1 MVNITDIDSK
11 ITKSSLDAL
20 EVHIDNVFN
29 KIGIDVE
36 FTRHFLDRVNDE
48 RNGKQ
53 ITIRELG
60 RLFAKEYKRWGRP
73 IAQMGPDKEAVMKDL
88 ESDINIPFVLK
99 WNRKTDQLE
108 LVAKT
113 VMRKKNFKS
122 PDREFP
128 VESVDQVRGSEPLPK
143 KSKPSTTGMQQ
154 HPYKGRLVGEAEL
167 SEDLGSIPPLTD
179 LIVMAVVGQTTV
191 ATLKAAFKVGKNLV
205 KLKKL
210 ANRAGVKLA
219 DTVMGENVDP
229 AYDWMSKHEKM
240 QEYHIN
246 AANAARK
253 ANDQKLF
260 QQHKDAALAH
270 RKAELQWERNTND
283 GKALTMSQGA
293 MQLSKQ
299 LNAPQES
306 IEESNPFTDA
316 RMNAIKA
323 GKKEFTVKGKT
334 YPITGDTSDEEEAI
348 KNEAVNRNELQ
359 SKLAARA
366 SEKFYDSALQAL
378 HRLVTNDPRGQTVG
392 GYAFDIARAFQG
404 LNGRQLEKMYKQ
416 KYGLSEDRIT
426 QVDVEDDWNPGNV
439 GKDLLM
445 YSNVKPI
452 GKLGP
457 IYLYQKKI
465 GVMNMSV
472 FITTNP
478 LSIESNAE
486 VIIKG
491 ELLLTKNYTEDSV
504 TLWQVKGTSL
514 DKSLRGKGLMP
525 KIYAYLIKKGFFLR
539 SDTDQSKGGM
549 KIWAALSKVPGITV
563 YAASEDVHGNM
574 KYTSLEGDDKLAGD
588 FPIYKNEGVDEY
600 TNEIKTTRS
609 QIATILAQSEKVTD
623 PAQIEKMQA
632 DIDFLEDHVR
642 KLTKERDKIYNDDSL
657 SRRKQEIIY
666 VLAVAD
672 KKPNNESINEVSSVD
687 LPKSWGYIGQA
698 DWRGKNSKYT
708 RKIGKL
714 GGFNVV
720 LEQYGRNSRKVFLIT
735 DKNENSALNYTPV
748 MLIEFERDYGNME
761 GMEYWIAKATIIHP
775 SWQGKGLA
783 PKVYAYLCKK
793 GWVIR
798 SDDLQSAG
806 GKKIWISL
814 SKIPGITVYAG
825 KNDGGNWELSDIDN
839 DVDDFLRS
847 NFSTYDSELKNEVKE
862 VERELNFVQN
872 KIREIWDDYSNT
884 DKTDTATLARL
895 KKEYT
900 DLRAMETKLRDEM
913 SDTQSKQTWNDE
925 HEDVYLFAHAT
936 HDPMYDKPKMPA
948 RESVKKNEKIA
959 ENSNIQIKPVSV
971 SDHYKGETFG
981 TKYLYVDNVIK
992 AGVDVSLY
1000 GDEVYISHIVT
1011 ADDSKRKGYARMLV
1025 NDLFKEFPNKK
1036 VIVSN
1041 MTDDGSAFFRSQFN
1055 VNDETGEI
1063 TPKMNEEIE
1072 TVRVSKD
1079 WKSYMWGVPINRYY
1093 RKYHEVEPM
1102 GKFRVFINKEGTEYD
1117 ALLCDKNAKMQ
1128 ALVHMTRRSAKAP
1141 CVVHAAALNPE
1152 LQGKG
1157 IMPKF
1162 YAHLITKIGMFLQA
1176 DSMQSAGG
1184 RKIWVALSKNPEVT
1198 VYATYKENGV
1208 EKYSHVEGDNLLY
1221 SDAPVYDEER
1231 DENVAEIKNEI
1242 TSLENII
1249 DRYTEQQYKVKDE
1262 EEYKKL
1268 SQHIYELTRKKN
1280 DLKKEYFEI
1289 LPKKPKK
1296 AFTKL
1301 LAVPAK
1307 TPSMESVTEAFNTQ
1321 VEWVTGYE
1329 ADDGVIYATKIN
1341 DAYIELKIGLDQKT
1355 NTAYV
1360 TFTRGHSYGVT
1371 GEGSQMQIL
1380 GAVVNKIVEEV
1391 KAKQIDT
1398 IKFSASKPQGNF
1410 GAPIESRSK
1419 LYTKMANKIAAQL
1432 NYEVHVDKSS
1442 YLDEFTI
1449 TRKKNGMTET
1459 IRKVKGG
1466 YQLRSKDGKKNLGTY
1481 PTKTGA
1487 QKREKQVQYFK
1498 HMNESYKLQL
1508 ERDDDLYVLH
1518 IMNTDNGKRTEV
1530 RGKANYETNGYD
1542 ANDKLHQLLDTIGKT
1557 ANISELMNGEV
1568 VTINPKHPD
1577 GAKAKSATDKAFSE
1591 DAAKEPDVTG
1601 YQHDLL
1607 TMPQHTLVID
1617 TKGDLDWYKLG
1628 QHFARLNQQ
1637 DPHEFGQGDT
1647 DMVVTLANRDQV
1659 DRLKRMLDKF
1669 GATYKEIGGS
1679 PEHPEIHSE
1688 SELNELK
1695 IVKPHPDDTL
1705 GVPRRH
1711 MPQID
1716 EKHYEDLFKYI
1727 YRNGGKITKEK
1738 VDPANLMSTQS
1749 EFSDKGVEAAMT
1761 NGKMNKPIIISSDNY
1776 VLDGHHRW
1784 LAAKNAKIHDIT
1796 AFKINLPA
1804 KEGLSLLINFPQ
1816 TTFKDI
1822 HEAFNSP
1829 LEWEWVTTRDDLY
1842 KAIGYI
1848 SDNRR
1853 LIITIEE
1860 DDKADEW
1867 SIMFS
1872 ATDKSGGQ
1880 STRVTNMG
1888 SEFQIFS
1895 TVIAVL
1901 QDWWNTHKETADV
1914 VKFTSWQRETT
1925 RVKLYNSL
1933 AKKMA
1938 NMTGFHMDVYNEGPL
1953 VHFALHRYGMNESAG
1968 VGKIVKGVNTTV
1980 DVGPNEIAI
1989 QSAKFGNKVSKD
2001 GKPYKK
2007 LRENANQI
2015 PDDQLDKIL
2024 SNPRVSVGLKLP
2036 RNATIWRGI
2045 SDQTGSG
2052 MATYGTGLYT
2062 TTSKAHA
2069 SKFGKVTKMEPDA
2082 LPDFPLRFDSHNDYQ
2097 IWLQQ
2102 AQKVLGFS
2110 DNRDFVK
2117 VYDDIRT
2124 FVHALGDFGG
2134 IQIGKGRDIM
2144 FVKYYKDG
2152 RPKNNLRE
2160 AFDKVYPWK
2169 WTKKTDRYWAAKFN
2183 EGAYD
2188 SITFKQKR
2196 QQLNVPYLIQ
2206 KGAIYITDPHGPD
2219 GWEPD
2224 SEGFSLLTLYNVK
2237 GGGWQGEAKQHLKP
2251 SEYANAAKMIN
2262 APLPASGNNHLVY
2275 DGKYNQ
2281 ILWSIKKLGLG
2292 KEAFLGNVNEETG
2305 VEMPKIFR
2313 NMLTEAQLQETMLD
2327 SVTKWLGNNASKT
2340 IEDLS
2345 NSILTMKDAAILIK
2359 DILTDNTYFETAYT
2373 QMVKA
2378 SRGML
2383 KQLNSLMN
2391 TAIGLV
2397 NNENIAN
2404 TLRGLVQNVITF
2416 ASSIFKRGGIIGFL
2430 GSLGVYAFTK
2440 YMVQNLNNAQ
2450 TIIKNVIN
2458 SDFADQFGA
2467 FISTVMNVVT
2477 EKLPGLTFF
2486 SFFDNLNTVKELFF
2500 EVLGSIKRKLD
2511 FGRNLNTNAA

>member
-20 EVHIDNVFN
+20 EAHIDNVFN
-29 KIGIDVE
+29 KLGIDVG
-36 FTRHFLDRVNDE
+36 FTHHFLDRVNDE

-60 RLFAKEYKRWGRP
+60 RLFAKEYKRWGKP
-73 IAQMGPDKEAVMKDL
+73 IAQMGPDKEAIMKDL

-99 WNRKTDQLE
+99 WNRKTDQLD

-143 KSKPSTTGMQQ
+143 KSKPSSTGMQP
-154 HPYKGRLVGEAEL
+154 HPYKGRLVGEAELDEVSDELKGRYLDGAKADITKRTKAAKKADAMKNASRYNNHVFGRYKDESDAQQKKIDSRKQMMAKTKSSMKEETEL

-253 ANDQKLF
+253 ANDQELF
-260 QQHKDAALAH
+260 QRHKDAALAH

-299 LNAPQES
+299 LNAPQEP

-348 KNEAVNRNELQ
+348 TNEAVNRDELQ
-359 SKLAARA
+359 AKLAARA

-378 HRLVTNDPRGQTVG
+378 HRLVTSDPKKQSIG

-478 LSIESNAE
+478 LSVESNAE

-588 FPIYKNEGVDEY
+588 FPIYRNEGVDEY
-600 TNEIKTTRS
+600 TNEIKTTRN

-642 KLTKERDKIYNDDSL
+642 KLTKERDNIYHDDSV

-698 DWRGKNSKYT
+698 DWEGKNSKYT

-735 DKNENSALNYTPV
+735 DKNENSALNYIPV

-862 VERELNFVQN
+862 VERELNFVQD
-872 KIREIWDDYSNT
+872 KIREIWDDYNNA
-884 DKTDTATLARL
+884 DKSDTATLARL

-900 DLRAMETKLRDEM
+900 DLRAMEKKLQDEM
-913 SDTQSKQTWNDE
+913 SDAQSKQRWNEE
-925 HEDVYLFAHAT
+925 HEDVYLFAHASST
-936 HDPMYDKPKMPA
+936 SPTPTK
-948 RESVKKNEKIA
+948 ESTLPVKKNEKIA

-1055 VNDETGEI
+1055 VDDETGEI

-1079 WKSYMWGVPINRYY
+1079 WKSYMWGFPINRHYSNY
-1093 RKYHEVEPM
+1093 TEVEPM
-1102 GKFRVFINKEGTEYD
+1102 GKFRVFINKEGTHYD
-1117 ALLCDKNAKMQ
+1117 ALLCDKTAKMH

-1141 CVVHAAALNPE
+1141 CVVHAAALDPE

-1184 RKIWVALSKNPEVT
+1184 RKIWVSLSKNPEVT
-1198 VYATYKENGV
+1198 VYAAYKENGV

-1242 TSLENII
+1242 TSLENLI

-1280 DLKKEYFEI
+1280 DLKREYLEI

-1341 DAYIELKIGLDQKT
+1341 DAYIELKIGLDKKT

-1449 TRKKNGMTET
+1449 TRKKNDQPVGEAITKAQISTDPNET
-1459 IRKVKGG
+1459 GAWVQDDNKKPEKTAILPVSKISVLEPDDKFDDPQYAANLKKILKAVKAGKELPPILVRRLG
-1466 YQLRSKDGKKNLGTY
+1466 NGFQIIDGHHRFKAYRMAGKKYIPARIIHSSRVKDVTPN
-1481 PTKTGA
+1481 P
-1487 QKREKQVQYFK
+1487 
-1498 HMNESYKLQL
+1498 MNESYKLQL

-1568 VTINPKHPD
+1568 VTTNPKHPD

-1591 DAAKEPDVTG
+1591 DTAIEPDATG
-1601 YQHDLL
+1601 YQHDLI
-1607 TMPQHTLVID
+1607 TMPQNTLVID
-1617 TKGDLDWYKLG
+1617 TKGDFDWYKLG

-1637 DPHEFGQGDT
+1637 DPHEFGQGDS

-1669 GATYKEIGGS
+1669 GATYKEIGGTADQ
-1679 PEHPEIHSE
+1679 PEIHSE

-1738 VDPANLMSTQS
+1738 VDPASLMSTQS

-1796 AFKINLPA
+1796 AFKINRPA

-1914 VKFTSWQRETT
+1914 IKFTSWQREAT

-1938 NMTGFHMDVYNEGPL
+1938 NMTGFHMDTYNEGPL

-1989 QSAKFGNKVSKD
+1989 QAAKFGNKVSKD
-2001 GKPYKK
+2001 G
-2007 LRENANQI
+2007 
-2015 PDDQLDKIL
+2015 
-2024 SNPRVSVGLKLP
+2024 
-2036 RNATIWRGI
+2036 
-2045 SDQTGSG
+2045 
-2052 MATYGTGLYT
+2052 
-2062 TTSKAHA
+2062 
-2069 SKFGKVTKMEPDA
+2069 
-2082 LPDFPLRFDSHNDYQ
+2082 
-2097 IWLQQ
+2097 
-2102 AQKVLGFS
+2102 
-2110 DNRDFVK
+2110 
-2117 VYDDIRT
+2117 
-2124 FVHALGDFGG
+2124 
-2134 IQIGKGRDIM
+2134 
-2144 FVKYYKDG
+2144 
-2152 RPKNNLRE
+2152 RPKKNLRE
-2160 AFDKVYPWK
+2160 AEISNRRV
-2169 WTKKTDRYWAAKFN
+2169 
-2183 EGAYD
+2183 
-2188 SITFKQKR
+2188 
-2196 QQLNVPYLIQ
+2196 
-2206 KGAIYITDPHGPD
+2206 
-2219 GWEPD
+2219 
-2224 SEGFSLLTLYNVK
+2224 
-2237 GGGWQGEAKQHLKP
+2237 
-2251 SEYANAAKMIN
+2251 
-2262 APLPASGNNHLVY
+2262 
-2275 DGKYNQ
+2275 
-2281 ILWSIKKLGLG
+2281 
-2292 KEAFLGNVNEETG
+2292 
-2305 VEMPKIFR
+2305 
-2313 NMLTEAQLQETMLD
+2313 LTEAQLQEAMLD
-2327 SVTKWLGNNASKT
+2327 SVTKWLGSNASKT

-2345 NSILTMKDAAILIK
+2345 NSIVTMKDAAILIK

-2373 QMVKA
+2373 QMVKS

-2383 KQLNSLMN
+2383 KQLNSVMN

-2397 NNENIAN
+2397 NNETVAN

-2458 SDFADQFGA
+2458 SDFADQFGL
-2467 FISTVMNVVT
+2467 FISTVMNVAT

-2500 EVLGSIKRKLD
+2500 EVLGGIKRKLD
-2511 FGRNLNTNAA
+2511 FGRNLNTKAA

>member
-11 ITKSSLDAL
+11 VTKSSLDAL
-20 EVHIDNVFN
+20 EAHIDNVFN
-29 KIGIDVE
+29 KLGIDVG
-36 FTRHFLDRVNDE
+36 FTNHFLDRVNDE

-60 RLFAKEYKRWGRP
+60 RLFAKEYKRWGKP
-73 IAQMGPDKEAVMKDL
+73 IAQMGPDKEAIMKDL

-99 WNRKTDQLE
+99 WNRKTNQLD

-143 KSKPSTTGMQQ
+143 KSKPSSTGMQP

-219 DTVMGENVDP
+219 DTVMGE
-229 AYDWMSKHEKM
+229 
-240 QEYHIN
+240 
-246 AANAARK
+246 
-253 ANDQKLF
+253 
-260 QQHKDAALAH
+260 
-270 RKAELQWERNTND
+270 
-283 GKALTMSQGA
+283 
-293 MQLSKQ
+293 
-299 LNAPQES
+299 
-306 IEESNPFTDA
+306 SNPFTDA

-334 YPITGDTSDEEEAI
+334 YPITGDTSDEEEAST
-348 KNEAVNRNELQ
+348 NEAVNRDELQ
-359 SKLAARA
+359 AKLAAKA

-378 HRLVTNDPRGQTVG
+378 HRLVTSDPKKQSIG

-426 QVDVEDDWNPGNV
+426 QVDVEDDWHPGNV

-478 LSIESNAE
+478 LSVESNAE

-588 FPIYKNEGVDEY
+588 FPIYKNEGTDEY

-672 KKPNNESINEVSSVD
+672 KKPSNESINEVSSVD

-698 DWRGKNSKYT
+698 DWEGKNSKYT

-735 DKNENSALNYTPV
+735 DKNENSALNYMPV

-847 NFSTYDSELKNEVKE
+847 NFSTYDTELKNEVKE
-862 VERELNFVQN
+862 VERELSFVQN
-872 KIREIWDDYSNT
+872 KIREIWDDYGNT
-884 DKTDTATLARL
+884 DKSDTATLARL

-900 DLRAMETKLRDEM
+900 DLRAMEKKLQDEM
-913 SDTQSKQTWNDE
+913 RDAQGKQTWNDE

-936 HDPMYDKPKMPA
+936 HDPMYDKPKMSA
-948 RESVKKNEKIA
+948 TESVKKNEKIA

-1055 VNDETGEI
+1055 VDDETGEI

-1079 WKSYMWGVPINRYY
+1079 WKSYMWGFPINRYY
-1093 RKYHEVEPM
+1093 HNYTEVEPM
-1102 GKFRVFINKEGTEYD
+1102 GKFRVFINKEGTHYD
-1117 ALLCDKNAKMQ
+1117 ALLCDKNAKMH

-1141 CVVHAAALNPE
+1141 CVVHAAALDTE

-1162 YAHLITKIGMFLQA
+1162 YAHLITKVGMFLQA

-1242 TSLENII
+1242 TSLENLI

-1280 DLKKEYFEI
+1280 ELRREYLDI

-1341 DAYIELKIGLDQKT
+1341 DAYIELKIGLDKKT

-1419 LYTKMANKIAAQL
+1419 LYTKMANKIASQL
-1432 NYEVHVDKSS
+1432 NYEVYVDKSS

-1449 TRKKNGMTET
+1449 TRKKNDQPVGEAITKAQISTDPNET
-1459 IRKVKGG
+1459 GAWVQDDNKKPEKTAILPVSKISVLEPDDKFDDPQYAANLKKILKAVKAGKELPPILVRRLG
-1466 YQLRSKDGKKNLGTY
+1466 NGFQIIDGHHRFKAYRMAGKKYIPARIIHSSRVKDVTPN
-1481 PTKTGA
+1481 P
-1487 QKREKQVQYFK
+1487 
-1498 HMNESYKLQL
+1498 MNESYKLQL

-1577 GAKAKSATDKAFSE
+1577 GTKAKSATDKAFSE
-1591 DAAKEPDVTG
+1591 DVAKEPDVTG
-1601 YQHDLL
+1601 YQHDLI
-1607 TMPQHTLVID
+1607 TMPQNTLVID

-1637 DPHEFGQGDT
+1637 DPHEFGQGDS
-1647 DMVVTLANRDQV
+1647 DMVVTLANREQV

-1738 VDPANLMSTQS
+1738 VDPASLMSTQS

-1796 AFKINLPA
+1796 AFKINRPA

-1822 HEAFNSP
+1822 HEAFTSP

-1860 DDKADEW
+1860 QEKPDEW
-1867 SIMFS
+1867 EVMFTS
-1872 ATDKSGGQ
+1872 TDKTGGQ
-1880 STRVTNMG
+1880 TTRVTNMG

-1895 TVIAVL
+1895 TIVAVM
-1901 QDWWNTHKETADV
+1901 QDWWGTHKDLADV
-1914 VKFTSWQRETT
+1914 IKFTSWMQEKS
-1925 RVKLYNSL
+1925 RVKLYNTL
-1933 AKKMA
+1933 AKRMA
-1938 NMTGFHMDVYNEGPL
+1938 SMTGFHLDISKEGSL
-1953 VHFALHRYGMNESAG
+1953 ITFALHRYGMNESAG

-1989 QSAKFGNKVSKD
+1989 QAAKFGNKVSKD
-2001 GKPYKK
+2001 G
-2007 LRENANQI
+2007 
-2015 PDDQLDKIL
+2015 
-2024 SNPRVSVGLKLP
+2024 
-2036 RNATIWRGI
+2036 
-2045 SDQTGSG
+2045 
-2052 MATYGTGLYT
+2052 
-2062 TTSKAHA
+2062 
-2069 SKFGKVTKMEPDA
+2069 
-2082 LPDFPLRFDSHNDYQ
+2082 
-2097 IWLQQ
+2097 
-2102 AQKVLGFS
+2102 
-2110 DNRDFVK
+2110 
-2117 VYDDIRT
+2117 
-2124 FVHALGDFGG
+2124 
-2134 IQIGKGRDIM
+2134 
-2144 FVKYYKDG
+2144 
-2152 RPKNNLRE
+2152 RPKKNLRE
-2160 AFDKVYPWK
+2160 AEISNRRV
-2169 WTKKTDRYWAAKFN
+2169 
-2183 EGAYD
+2183 
-2188 SITFKQKR
+2188 
-2196 QQLNVPYLIQ
+2196 
-2206 KGAIYITDPHGPD
+2206 
-2219 GWEPD
+2219 
-2224 SEGFSLLTLYNVK
+2224 
-2237 GGGWQGEAKQHLKP
+2237 
-2251 SEYANAAKMIN
+2251 
-2262 APLPASGNNHLVY
+2262 
-2275 DGKYNQ
+2275 
-2281 ILWSIKKLGLG
+2281 
-2292 KEAFLGNVNEETG
+2292 
-2305 VEMPKIFR
+2305 
-2313 NMLTEAQLQETMLD
+2313 LTEAQLQEAMLD
-2327 SVTKWLGNNASKT
+2327 SVTKWLGSNASKT

-2345 NSILTMKDAAILIK
+2345 NTILTMKDAAILIK
-2359 DILTDNTYFETAYT
+2359 DILTDNAYFETAYT
-2373 QMVKA
+2373 QMVKS

-2383 KQLNSLMN
+2383 KQLNSVMN

-2397 NNENIAN
+2397 NNETVAN

-2450 TIIKNVIN
+2450 TIIKNIIN
-2458 SDFADQFGA
+2458 SDFADQFGS
-2467 FISTVMNVVT
+2467 FISTVMNVAT

-2511 FGRNLNTNAA
+2511 FGRNLNTKAA